1 MGIALG
7 GVSLCLW
14 VIVVTIFWTGSD
26 TMAFATSL
34 PIWACCLIFSFP
46 ALIAWLV
53 FGSRIGLLGIIVW
66 FAYGIVITDFLPPIS
81 RTGMEYY
88 KMPPSPDARQIR
100 VLTLYEGCEKS
111 PPIEQISKL
120 RADVIFVQGCSN
132 YNRTLKFAYSIFG
145 RTSYIKQIGSCAII
159 VRHGQIGPAQSITD
173 TTGLIVDWIPENSS
187 LAIRLIN
194 ISLEPFEHRF
204 DLYSPACWKYF
215 HTLRF
220 IHRKQLQYL
229 FDTLREVGT
238 QHGEL
243 PIIMAGNF
251 SVAPQSPISPNS
263 VPTFRIVSN

>member
-1 MGIALG
+1 
-7 GVSLCLW
+7 
-14 VIVVTIFWTGSD
+14 
-26 TMAFATSL
+26 MAFATSL

-66 FAYGIVITDFLPPIS
+66 VAYGIVITDFLPPIA

-100 VLTLYEGCEKS
+100 VLTLYEGCEEP

-173 TTGLIVDWIPENSS
+173 TAGLIVDWIPEIPPWRFGSS
-187 LAIRLIN
+187 TSVWNLLNIASTCTPPPAGN
-194 ISLEPFEHRF
+194 IS
-204 DLYSPACWKYF
+204 
-215 HTLRF
+215 
-220 IHRKQLQYL
+220 IHSASS
-229 FDTLREVGT
+229 TVN
-238 QHGEL
+238 
-243 PIIMAGNF
+243 NF
-251 SVAPQSPISPNS
+251 NTCLIP
-263 VPTFRIVSN
+263 

>member
-1 MGIALG
+1 MHRLRRRKHLAEPLPTLSGVNHLGIALG

-159 VRHGQIGPAQSITD
+159 VRHGQIGPAQPEHAGGD
-173 TTGLIVDWIPENSS
+173 EGHHTGVDARQGC
-187 LAIRLIN
+187 L
-194 ISLEPFEHRF
+194 
-204 DLYSPACWKYF
+204 LYTSP
-215 HTLRF
+215 
-220 IHRKQLQYL
+220 
-229 FDTLREVGT
+229 
-238 QHGEL
+238 
-243 PIIMAGNF
+243 
-251 SVAPQSPISPNS
+251 SP
-263 VPTFRIVSN
+263 RD

>member
-66 FAYGIVITDFLPPIS
+66 VAYGIVITDFLPPIA

-100 VLTLYEGCEKS
+100 VLTLYEGCEEP

-159 VRHGQIGPAQSITD
+159 VRHGQIGPAQTSKFRS
-173 TTGLIVDWIPENSS
+173 TTSVWNLLNIASTCTPPPAG
-187 LAIRLIN
+187 N
-194 ISLEPFEHRF
+194 IS
-204 DLYSPACWKYF
+204 
-215 HTLRF
+215 
-220 IHRKQLQYL
+220 IHSASS
-229 FDTLREVGT
+229 TVN
-238 QHGEL
+238 
-243 PIIMAGNF
+243 NF
-251 SVAPQSPISPNS
+251 NTCLIP
-263 VPTFRIVSN
+263 

>member
-1 MGIALG
+1 MHRLRRRKHLAEPLPTLSGVNHLGIALG

-66 FAYGIVITDFLPPIS
+66 VAYGIVITDFLPPIA

-173 TTGLIVDWIPENSS
+173 TAGLIVDWIPENSS

-204 DLYSPACWKYF
+204 DLYLS
-215 HTLRF
+215 L
-220 IHRKQLQYL
+220 IH
-229 FDTLREVGT
+229 
-238 QHGEL
+238 
-243 PIIMAGNF
+243 I
-251 SVAPQSPISPNS
+251 
-263 VPTFRIVSN
+263 